1 LTNRSSNQSAIC
13 RSCHNRHIDNRELAH
28 TLSFRDWQDTIK
40 HPNPRNIRHPNRLPL
55 ITVPVVSPSRLNAW
69 IEKLKQL
76 SISPRE
82 FVPFA
87 FFLVTSLSLRY
98 LV

>member
-1 LTNRSSNQSAIC
+1 LT
-13 RSCHNRHIDNRELAH
+13 
-28 TLSFRDWQDTIK
+28 
-40 HPNPRNIRHPNRLPL
+40 
-55 ITVPVVSPSRLNAW
+55 TVPIVSPSRLNAW
-69 IEKLKQL
+69 IGKLKQL